1 LDRKRLLVS
10 LDSHGSDSLARGL
23 VIAAPRSGSGKT
35 MLSLGLM
42 RSFRNAGLRVA
53 GAKCGPDFIDPAFH
67 AAATGRRSFNLDS
80 WAMNP
85 ALLED
90 LRCATGAA
98 CDLILC
104 EGLMGLFDGVPGE
117 PGRTGS
123 SADIAAALGWPI
135 LLVVDVGGQSQTA
148 AAVVKGCA
156 GFDPRIGIAG
166 VVLNRVA
173 SARHRTL
180 VTQAIEALGIK
191 ILGALPRD
199 EKKIRLPERHL
210 GLVQATETANLDALL
225 ESIAAFVAEHVDTSA
240 ILSAARSSPA
250 LGGSVPLALPPPAQ
264 KIAIAR
270 DEAFSF
276 FYPHILA
283 GWQKAGADIA
293 FFSPLA
299 NEPPPDDC
307 DLCWLPGGYP
317 ELHAGQLAAAGQF
330 FEGLRRF
337 AQTKAIH
344 GECGGYMVLG
354 QGLTDKDGATHRM
367 AGLLGP
373 SFSFAKR
380 KLHLGYR
387 EARLASDHALGA
399 AGTRLRGHEFHYATM
414 EQPASPDPP
423 FAFVRDAYGGAE
435 QAEGSRRGAV
445 TGSFFHVIAAGDE
458 GEPKWQG

>member
-1 LDRKRLLVS
+1 MNIDGHNS
-10 LDSHGSDSLARGL
+10 NILARGL

-42 RSFRNAGLRVA
+42 RAFRNAGLRVA

-67 AAATGRRSFNLDS
+67 AAATGGRSFNLDS
-80 WAMNP
+80 WAMHP
-85 ALLED
+85 ALLDALEFM
-90 LRCATGAA
+90 TGEA

-123 SADIAAALGWPI
+123 TADVAAALGWPI

-148 AAVVKGCA
+148 AAIVKGCA
-156 GFDPRIGIAG
+156 SFDPRIDIAG
-166 VVLNRVA
+166 VILNRVA

-180 VTQAIEALGIK
+180 VTQAIEALGIQV
-191 ILGALPRD
+191 LGALPRD
-199 EKKIRLPERHL
+199 EKIRLPERHL
-210 GLVQATETANLDALL
+210 GLVQAAEIADLDALL
-225 ESIAAFVAEHVDTSA
+225 ENIASFVAEHVDTRA
-240 ILSAARSSPA
+240 VLSAARSSPIVR
-250 LGGSVPLALPPPAQ
+250 GGAPLASAPPAQ

-276 FYPHILA
+276 FYPHILTA
-283 GWQKAGADIA
+283 WQQAGAEIA

-299 NEPPPDDC
+299 DEPPPDDC

-317 ELHAGQLAAAGQF
+317 ELHAGRLAAAGQF
-330 FEGLRRF
+330 FEGLRKF
-337 AQTKAIH
+337 AQTKSVH

-354 QGLTDKDGATHRM
+354 QGLTDKDGSAHRM
-367 AGLLGP
+367 IGLLGP
-373 SFSFAKR
+373 SFSFARR

-387 EARLASDHALGA
+387 EARLASDHLLGA
-399 AGTRLRGHEFHYATM
+399 AGTRLRGHEFHYATI
-414 EQPASPDPP
+414 EEPAAPDLP

-435 QAEGSRRGAV
+435 QAEGSHRGTV
-445 TGSFFHVIAAGDE
+445 TGSFFHLIAAE
-458 GEPKWQG
+458 V